1 MLINVERAAR
11 MLKEYDYYLILSH
24 ANPDGDTLG
33 CAYALCAILQ
43 KAGKCAKCLCADEIA
58 PRMKYLT
65 TGIQPQEFEHQTIV
79 SVDVADRKLLGKLN
93 EVYGDEVFLAI
104 DHHRSRTEFAEFT
117 YVEPDAAAACELIYE
132 IAQVM
137 QIPLDEQIAT
147 CLYTGLATDTGCFRF
162 SNTTPRTHFIASKL
176 MEYGFPY
183 EDINYRLFDMKSK
196 GRVRLEQEIFEKM
209 EFYCDDKIA
218 IVCLTNELMER
229 HKNSVDAEDFNGLAG
244 MPRRIEGVEIGVTI
258 KQKEEKVFKISVRS
272 SEEIN
277 ASEIC
282 EKFDGGGHARAA
294 GCTIEGTLEEVKA
307 KMLPELKR
315 AVGCGE

>member
-33 CAYALCAILQ
+33 CAYALCALLQ
-43 KAGKCAKCLCADEIA
+43 KAGKFAKCLCADEIA

-218 IVCLTNELMER
+218 IVCLTDELMER

>member
-1 MLINVERAAR
+1 MLR
-11 MLKEYDYYLILSH
+11 EYDDYLILSH

-33 CAYALCAILQ
+33 CAYALCGILQ
-43 KAGKCAKCLCADEIA
+43 KAGKNAKCRCADEIA

-65 TGIQPQEFEHQTIV
+65 DGIKPQEFEHKTIV
-79 SVDVADRKLLGKLN
+79 SVDVADRKLLGSLN

-117 YVEPDAAAACELIYE
+117 LVEPDAAAACELIYE
-132 IAQVM
+132 IAETMNV
-137 QIPLDEQIAT
+137 PLDDKIAT

-162 SNTTPRTHFIASKL
+162 SNTTSRTHYIAAKL
-176 MEYGFPY
+176 MEYNFPY
-183 EDINYRLFDMKSK
+183 EELNYRLFDMKSK
-196 GRVRLEQEIFEKM
+196 GRVRLEQEIFDKM

-218 IVCLTNELMER
+218 MVCLTQELMDR
-229 HKNSVDAEDFNGLAG
+229 HRDSVDSEDFNGLAG
-244 MPRRIEGVEIGVTI
+244 MPRKIEGVELGVTI
-258 KQKEEKVFKISVRS
+258 KQKEKDVFKISVRS

-307 KMLPELKR
+307 ALLPELKK
-315 AVGCGE
+315 AVERID